1 MGDMTHVLVLGGTG
15 WLSGRIAERWR
26 DAGAQV
32 TCVAR
37 GSRPAPE
44 GTVLVRG
51 DRDRGA
57 YDALD
62 GQHWDEVVDV
72 SSHARHVRDAVHA
85 LGDRAAHWT
94 YVSSMSVYDEDE
106 TIGLDETGRLL
117 EPAQDGDEYD
127 YGREKVA
134 AEQAVATLGD
144 RAFIVRP
151 GLITGPGDPSDRFG
165 YWAAAAERAG
175 SGPILVPDRGER
187 FAQVIDVDDLADFL
201 AVEGRSGIVNANGN
215 VHPFRDLLERVRA
228 LVGHSGELVEAP
240 DAWLEQ
246 HGVQYWM
253 GPRSLPLWLP
263 ADMLGFTRRSNDGY
277 RAAGGVLRPLEETIR
292 RVLDD
297 ERTRGVDRERR
308 SGLSRSEELALIDS
322 LRTEGAEA
330 R

>member
-1 MGDMTHVLVLGGTG
+1 MGDMTQVLVLGGTG

-37 GSRPAPE
+37 GTRPAPE

-57 YDALD
+57 YDALID
-62 GQHWDEVVDV
+62 QHWDEVVDV
-72 SSHARHVRDAVHA
+72 SSTARHVREAVEA
-85 LGDRAAHWT
+85 LGDRAGHWT
-94 YVSSMSVYDEDE
+94 YVSSMSVYDDDE

-134 AEQAVATLGD
+134 AEQAVRTLGE

-151 GLITGPGDPSDRFG
+151 GLITGRGDPSDRFG
-165 YWAAAAERAG
+165 YWAAAADRAG
-175 SGPILVPDRGER
+175 TGPILIPERGER
-187 FAQVIDVDDLADFL
+187 YVQVIDVDDLADFL
-201 AVEGRSGIVNANGN
+201 AVEARQGVVNANGD
-215 VHPFRDLLERVRA
+215 VHPFLDVLERIRA
-228 LVGHSGELVEAP
+228 LAGHTGELVEAP
-240 DAWLEQ
+240 DSWLEEQ
-246 HGVQYWM
+246 GVQYWM
-253 GPRSLPLWLP
+253 GERSLPLWLP
-263 ADMLGFTRRSNDGY
+263 ADMPGFTQRRNDGY
-277 RAAGGVLRPLEETIR
+277 RAAGGALRPLDETIR

-297 ERTRGVDRERR
+297 ERERGVDRDRR
-308 SGLSRSEELALIDS
+308 AGLSRHDELALIDA
-322 LRTEGAEA
+322 LRGEGAQA